1 MHPIFDK
8 HYEIKHDIGL
18 LFNHKSI
25 KNNNLKEKY
34 KDYRISSNTTN
45 LEQMV
50 EFIGISETIVTNS
63 YHAMYWA
70 ILLKRKVIAILQH
83 LNF

>member
-1 MHPIFDK
+1 MK
-8 HYEIKHDIGL
+8 T
-18 LFNHKSI
+18 
-25 KNNNLKEKY
+25 KNNKLAEKYENLKEKY

-50 EFIGISETIVTNS
+50 EFIGTSETIVTNS